1 MSKKKRKLRK
11 LIKGLG
17 MGAALLG
24 AGKAL
29 MNRKDKA
36 NQMKE
41 FLATE
46 GGARSILPKAKRFVN
61 VGGKMAFPVDVDA
74 LPREIAGKI
83 KNTYG
88 FDTNAKNF
96 GFPMPQETGAMM
108 LTGVDDYMPMK
119 KGGRARK
126 TKFSKKKKQQAN
138 RSKKK

>member
-1 MSKKKRKLRK
+1 MSKKKKLKRALK
-11 LIKGLG
+11 T
-17 MGAALLG
+17 AALLG
-24 AGKAL
+24 AAGLGAAAL
-29 MNRKDKA
+29 GRKRQ
-36 NQMKE
+36 NKE
-41 FLATE
+41 FLKTE
-46 GGARSILPKAKRFVN
+46 GGNLSILPKAKRFVN

-108 LTGVDDYMPMK
+108 LTGVGDYMPMK